1 MSSARTCTGLLTI
14 VALALALSGCG
25 GSGGGYMGSSTAA
38 VPSPG
43 SQATPANQSMSTV
56 DTDSLASDIDP
67 PDGPSV
73 LATLNTATTIGS
85 TVDPVTGDQNPYGLD
100 VAPVDSGLIHQGDL
114 VVCDFN
120 DSANVQGTGNA
131 IIALAPQPGSSPRPV
146 ITNAALLGCTENVQT
161 HTGAIWVTAFVAPDV
176 AIVSSAGNLVNTLR
190 GSPFT
195 APFGITMAR
204 DDTGNGDP
212 VFYESDAT
220 TGAIVRIRASR
231 SGTQTD
237 VIATGFAVN
246 NGVPGTELGPGGLQ
260 YEPSH
265 DRLYI
270 VDGAN
275 NTVVEL
281 RHVSTIPAGGIMVG
295 TNGTSFSGPFAH
307 RARLV
312 FSGSPLNAPIS
323 SALLPN
329 GNIAVGN
336 TGNPNGENL
345 MVEITPHGKVADV
358 KNVDTGASG
367 AIFGMISTTR
377 SFGDF
382 VLYFND
388 DNQNTVVALTR

>member
-1 MSSARTCTGLLTI
+1 MSSVRTCTGLLAI
-14 VALALALSGCG
+14 AAIAFSLAAC
-25 GSGGGYMGSSTAA
+25 GSGGGYMGSAPVASPGAQAT
-38 VPSPG
+38 PG
-43 SQATPANQSMSTV
+43 SQSMSMV
-56 DTDSLASDIDP
+56 DTDSLATDIDP

-73 LATLNTATTIGS
+73 LATLNTETTIGS
-85 TVDPVTGDQNPYGLD
+85 AVDPVTGDQNPYGLD
-100 VAPVDSGLIHQGDL
+100 IAPTDSGLIHRGDL

-161 HTGAIWVTAFVAPDV
+161 RDDTIWVTAFVAPDV
-176 AIVSSAGNLVNTLR
+176 AIVSPAGKLLTTLS

-204 DDTGNGDP
+204 DDNGYGDP
-212 VFYESDAT
+212 VFYESDAN
-220 TGAIVRIRASR
+220 TGAIVRIRAGR
-231 SGTQTD
+231 SGTHTD
-237 VIATGFAVN
+237 VIATGFSVN
-246 NGVPGTELGPGGLQ
+246 NGAPGTELGPGGLQ
-260 YEPSH
+260 YDPSH

-275 NTVVEL
+275 NTLVEL
-281 RHVSTIPAGGIMVG
+281 RHVSTIPSGGITVG
-295 TNGTSFSGPFAH
+295 ADGMTFSGPFKH

-312 FSGSPLNAPIS
+312 LSGSPLNAPIS

-329 GNIAVGN
+329 GDVAIGN

-367 AIFGMISTTR
+367 AIFGMTANNGYGR
-377 SFGDF
+377 DF
-382 VLYFND
+382 TLYFND
-388 DNQNTVVALTR
+388 DNANAVMALTR